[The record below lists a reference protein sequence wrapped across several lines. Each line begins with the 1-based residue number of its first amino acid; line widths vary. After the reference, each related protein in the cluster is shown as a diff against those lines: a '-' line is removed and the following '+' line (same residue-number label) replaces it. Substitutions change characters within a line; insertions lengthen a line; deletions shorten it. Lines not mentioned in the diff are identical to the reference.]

1 MEQALADIKT
11 RIPDFAG
18 YGDETTR
25 RLADEQIRAIVG
37 EAVALLHERHGDYF
51 SGGEMADRYDAMI
64 MRCGFTNQI
73 VFKEFEYE
81 TLGDDQRVRI
91 AQADEALIAKAAQ
104 AQDVTAESLAA
115 YLADLQAAFD
125 TRDAALMNK

>member
-37 EAVALLHERHGDYF
+37 EAVALLHDRHAEFFSAGD
-51 SGGEMADRYDAMI
+51 MAEQYDAMI
-64 MRCGFTNQI
+64 MRCGFTNQA

-81 TLGDDQRVRI
+81 ALGDDQRVRI
-91 AQADEALIAKAAQ
+91 AHADEALIAKAEQ
-104 AQDVTAESLAA
+104 AQDVTADSLAA
-115 YLADLQAAFD
+115 YLADLQ
-125 TRDAALMNK
+125 